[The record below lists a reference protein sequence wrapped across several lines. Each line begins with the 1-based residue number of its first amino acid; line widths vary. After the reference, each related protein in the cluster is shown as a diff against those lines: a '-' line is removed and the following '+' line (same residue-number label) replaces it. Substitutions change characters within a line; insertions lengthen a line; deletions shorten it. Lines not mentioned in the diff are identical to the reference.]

1 MLLIPTDPEMGGTK
15 MKCWTTWA
23 SQTEHN
29 GLPHSG
35 SLSFKKILLE
45 SLPPNLFHLKF
56 VSSKTTSA
64 KFGLVSLPC
73 SSFHSFSFIHFMIC
87 LSLNKAVVLVCTGQS
102 YLHLRDNRSSHNCLS
117 LLKGRRFV
125 SMVSDRQFC
134 QPNLCICQSQGLQM
148 LWRTKSRLS
157 IVVQT
162 IWLYRQCQKKLKA
175 FQSSVSLHLAPQL

>member
-15 MKCWTTWA
+15 MECWTTWA
-23 SQTEHN
+23 SKTEHN
-29 GLPHSG
+29 ELPHSR